1 MSLHAFSP
9 GEVFGATLL
18 ALLVELGF
26 AGAMIFARG
35 DEVPRVQP
43 EPLPLAVKV
52 NPVLDDELPL
62 LKKGG
67 KPNPRKLPDMP
78 KPAKPIERFEENSA
92 PAVSAPKE
100 APPAPLPSVAKAEET
115 PRPPEAP
122 VVKKADR
129 PPLVVEREEEP
140 NVQEEGAA
148 DGVEEG
154 TETDPLKARAISV
167 YKLTL
172 TSWFKRGF
180 SSAGVAG
187 CLRVKVVAH
196 VDAEGTVTSY
206 DIRAASGNA
215 EFDGRVRA
223 HMDGRVGQQVPPP
236 PPNYPELREPTAL
249 PTFESDQCK

>member
-1 MSLHAFSP
+1 MTAHTFSP

-18 ALLVELGF
+18 ALLVEVGF

-43 EPLPLAVKV
+43 EPLTLAVKV
-52 NPVLDDELPL
+52 NPVLDDDLPL

-78 KPAKPIERFEENSA
+78 KPPKPVERFEENSA

-100 APPAPLPSVAKAEET
+100 PPPAPLPPVAKTEEA

-140 NVQEEGAA
+140 NVREEGAA
-148 DGVEEG
+148 DGVEDG
-154 TETDPLKARAISV
+154 TEKDPLKARAISV

-172 TSWFKRGF
+172 SGWFRRGF
-180 SSAGVAG
+180 SSGG
-187 CLRVKVVAH
+187 MPCLRAKVVANI
-196 VDAEGTVTSY
+196 DAEGTVTGY
-206 DIRAASGNA
+206 TIRTPSGNA
-215 EFDGRVRA
+215 EFDDRVRA

-236 PPNYPELREPTAL
+236 PPNYPELREPTAFL
-249 PTFESDQCK
+249 NLESEQCK